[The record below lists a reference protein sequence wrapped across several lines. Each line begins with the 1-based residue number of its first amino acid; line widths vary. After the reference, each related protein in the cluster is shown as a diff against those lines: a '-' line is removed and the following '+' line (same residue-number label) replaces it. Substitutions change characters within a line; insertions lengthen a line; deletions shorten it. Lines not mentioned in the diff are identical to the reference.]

1 MKKNL
6 VLLLSVVV
14 SAHAMAQV
22 DPVGA
27 YNRFMTENWSGQYTR
42 VGQNKVKGSPH
53 LFGKS
58 FPGQI
63 DYGNG
68 MFITKEKVLYNL
80 LDQKAG
86 PDVNGE
92 IFEADK
98 KPTQFILDLPRES
111 GGKRLFR
118 HSSTYGDEK
127 LNIYLNVVT
136 DGAYI
141 ALLKAY
147 KIKMT
152 PDPTNMMDKE
162 AKIFEQY
169 VEYYVFLHGDPGT
182 LQKIKLRKKD
192 IMEVLSKIKGGAEK
206 AANSTGDFSNED
218 DMQVLFSSI
227 NR

>member
-6 VLLLSVVV
+6 FFLLCFVV
-14 SAHAMAQV
+14 SASSRAQV

-27 YNRFMTENWSGQYTR
+27 YNRYVAENWAGQYTR

-68 MFITKEKVLYNL
+68 MFISNEKILYNL
-80 LDQKAG
+80 LDQKVG

-92 IFEADK
+92 IFEADN
-98 KPTQFILDLPRES
+98 KPLQFILDLPPEY

-118 HSSTYGDEK
+118 HSSTYGDDK
-127 LNIYLNVVT
+127 LNIYLNVIT
-136 DGAYI
+136 DGAHI
-141 ALLKAY
+141 AFLKSY
-147 KIKMT
+147 KIKLA

-169 VEYYVFLHGDPGT
+169 VEYYVFLHGSPGT

-192 IMEVLSKIKGGAEK
+192 IMEVLAKIRGAAEK
-206 AANSTGDFSNED
+206 ASNSTGDFSNED
-218 DMQVLFSSI
+218 DMKLLFSSV
-227 NR
+227 NG